1 MAVMRERWARRLLHL
16 QLVLVCVL
24 VSSCQA
30 PETSLPSAD
39 QIPGEYRGEVR
50 IASARMDFPISLSL
64 RRDGSFVGDFPDP
77 HLTWGGHMRAIGR
90 WTVAGV
96 DAKRGCMLIELAAE
110 GRRARAHCATR
121 DRDGQIGLN
130 CSGAA
135 ANRRCEMK
143 KARVALP

>member
-1 MAVMRERWARRLLHL
+1 VGVMRERWAGRLLHL

-24 VSSCQA
+24 VSSCHA

-39 QIPGEYRGEVR
+39 QIAGEYRGEVR
-50 IASARMDFPISLSL
+50 IASARTDLPISLSL

-77 HLTWGGHMRAIGR
+77 YITWGGHMRAIGR

-96 DAKRGCMLIELAAE
+96 DAMRGCVLIELAAE

-121 DRDGQIGLN
+121 ERDGQIGLN
-130 CSGAA
+130 CSGAGA
-135 ANRRCEMK
+135 GRRCAMK
-143 KARVALP
+143 KARVAVL